1 MEGHNIPSFKGGTI
15 PISTEVLDCLSL
27 LDIVWSNK
35 FENENIDPDDAK
47 KKEADFLKGAP
58 PQWLNFYWS
67 EKEATQF
74 VTRNGYNDL
83 IQLVNKNKRKIWSV
97 IDMPLIYQPGSG
109 GSTLAMQVLWRFRK
123 ELRCARVTDPALDV
137 TELSKQVVKLFLVGD
152 DWDQNTVLLLLDIKE
167 KMNEDQPFK
176 RILQEHLIKEING
189 QNIKANIP
197 VVIILNCIKRDFTR
211 SDEFSLEANLSED
224 EEKRLRE
231 KHNEVTEKH
240 EGYDKFRGF
249 NRMRGNFSVPHY
261 RSVLKCA
268 EPLTPSPQFCMLP
281 TPNGGKIQVKKKKD
295 IFSKSCLDILWANMY
310 DDVPLDRLSAKDLE
324 CEFLKGGQPQWIDF
338 YCLEHEGSLFVKRD
352 LYDSLIQQINVQQ
365 KSQWNVTAINL
376 FHHPGSGGSTLAMR
390 VLWDLRKQLRCARL
404 QPDKTSDIMIIKN
417 DIISLFKEGGEKNHN
432 TVLLLLDVAEEGK
445 KISRLLHK
453 ELQKRSA
460 VDNIPM
466 LIIMNVESKKTIP
479 KSTTVKLKMELLQE
493 ETTLFKEHKAV
504 TKDKHGE
511 DSEKFHSYNIM
522 LGNFR
527 KDFVKNLIKNDIKQY
542 AKDNKN
548 STNTK
553 LFSFLALLN
562 SYIPGSCLHGTL
574 CQEFFASQQSHET
587 FEQIMTPFMELL
599 VIYTAEHCKDRCVRT
614 AHPMIADACMQMLFA
629 CSMTRGDIT
638 HKFLYSIVKAL
649 NKQTDFLHICKDLL
663 ITRQKGEQEDDKFS
677 TLILDIME
685 EDLQMASCRSVLQF
699 ASNLYYKDALYPQ
712 AFARFYYIKLKDYT
726 KAEEFAKLAIQRDPK
741 NSFIRDTLGQVY
753 KNRLRKTVKDKS
765 SPIYARRVLEHAV
778 SATKAFKEESE
789 KAEEE
794 QESDIR
800 NNNVPNAFN
809 IRGIFG
815 YIQVIKI
822 LFDALTKHSSQ
833 WAEFLRGKT
842 SVTSLGSSFKDQK
855 LKKYNAFLKNLKDEI
870 NEKSIFFQC
879 YLTYSKPS
887 IDKQEPPYF
896 RRDVDECYRRYV
908 IQEEQAGRSEQQIL
922 ELKQANTFPGLLH
935 LLDKDI
941 CETELEKILRCS
953 VNNADDN
960 QYNILANII
969 LCNKLP
975 TSQYLRPKQEL
986 QNILRRQ
993 WQEDKSYRN
1002 PEFYLLVLLLF
1013 WPEEDQQKPGTPN
1026 RPNLAECVK
1035 YMHQAFERTYRK
1047 HLRSRYL
1054 VPLFFLGKGENLQ
1067 RIVHRSKVDQ
1077 HQMDVL
1083 TKGDEKAEIQDLQRV
1098 QGEVR
1103 DHRVFALRGAN
1114 QIEVTPHNPASVRG
1128 QGFVSFYLG
1137 FKIKGP
1143 VAYNIRR
1150 E

>member
-1 MEGHNIPSFKGGTI
+1 MEGHTIPSFKGGTI
-15 PISTEVLDCLSL
+15 PISTEVIDSFSL

-58 PQWLNFYWS
+58 PQWMNFYWS
-67 EKEATQF
+67 EKEATPF
-74 VTRNGYNDL
+74 VTRNGYNNL
-83 IQLVNKNKRKIWSV
+83 IQLVNKNKRKLWSV
-97 IDMPLIYQPGSG
+97 IDMHLLYQPGSG
-109 GSTLAMQVLWRFRK
+109 GSTLAMQVLWKFRK
-123 ELRCARVTDPALDV
+123 ELRCARVTDSALDV

-152 DWDQNTVLLLLDIKE
+152 DQDQNTVLLLLDIKE

-176 RILQEHLIKEING
+176 RILQDNLIKEINR
-189 QNIKANIP
+189 QNIKVNIP
-197 VVIILNCIKRDFTR
+197 VVIILNCIIMDFTR

-224 EEKRLRE
+224 EEKRLSE

-240 EGYDKFRGF
+240 EGHEKFRGF
-249 NRMRGNFSVPHY
+249 NRMLRNFSLPHD
-261 RSVLKCA
+261 RSVLKCV
-268 EPLTPSPQFCMLP
+268 ETFTPSPQFFMIP
-281 TPNGGKIQVKKKKD
+281 TPNGGKIQVKKKETYT
-295 IFSKSCLDILWANMY
+295 KSCLDILWANMY
-310 DDVPLDRLSAKDLE
+310 EDVPLDRLSAKDLE

-352 LYDSLIQQINVQQ
+352 LYDSLIQQINLQQ
-365 KSQWNVTAINL
+365 KSQWNVTTINL

-390 VLWDLRKQLRCARL
+390 VLWDLRKQLRCAKL
-404 QPDKTSDIMIIKN
+404 NYKTSDIVIIKD
-417 DIISLFKEGGEKNHN
+417 DIIRLFKEGGEKNHN
-432 TVLLLLDVAEEGK
+432 TVLLLLDVGEEGK
-445 KISRLLHK
+445 KISHLLHK

-460 VDNIPM
+460 GDNIPM
-466 LIIMNVESKKTIP
+466 LIIMNVESKTTIP
-479 KSTTVKLKMELLQE
+479 KSTTVKLKMELLPE
-493 ETTLFKEHKAV
+493 EKTLFKEHKAV
-504 TKDKHGE
+504 IKEKHGE
-511 DSEKFHSYNIM
+511 DSEKFYGYNIM
-522 LGNFR
+522 HGNFR
-527 KDFVKNLIKNDIKQY
+527 KDFVKNLIKNDLKCY
-542 AKDNKN
+542 AKANKT

-562 SYIPGSCLHGTL
+562 SYIPGSSLLGNL
-574 CQEFFASQQSHET
+574 CQEFFASQQSHEK
-587 FEQIMTPFMELL
+587 FEEVMTPFMDLL
-599 VIYTAEHCKDRCVRT
+599 VIYTAEHCEDRFVRI
-614 AHPMIADACMQMLFA
+614 AHPMIADACIQMLFA

-638 HKFLYSIVKAL
+638 HRFLYSIVKVL
-649 NKQTDFLHICKDLL
+649 NKQADFLHICKDIL
-663 ITRQKGEQEDDKFS
+663 ITRQKGEQENDKFS
-677 TLILDIME
+677 KLILDIIE
-685 EDLQMASCRSVLQF
+685 EDHQMNSANCTSVLQF
-699 ASNLYYKDALYPQ
+699 ASKLYYKDAYYPQ
-712 AFARFYYIKLKDYT
+712 ALARFYYIKLRDYT
-726 KAEEFAKLAIQRDPK
+726 KAEEFAKCAIQRDPK

-753 KNRLRKTVKDKS
+753 KNRLRKTVKDKA
-765 SPIYARRVLEHAV
+765 SPNYARRVLEHAV
-778 SATKAFKEESE
+778 SATKAFKEELE

-800 NNNVPNAFN
+800 NSNVPNTFN

-822 LFDALTKHSSQ
+822 LFDALTQHSSQ

-855 LKKYNAFLKNLKDEI
+855 LKRYNNFLKNLKDEI
-870 NEKSIFFQC
+870 KEKKHFFQC

-887 IDKQEPPYF
+887 IEKQEPPYF

-908 IQEEQAGRSEQQIL
+908 IQGEQAAQSEQQIL

-935 LLDKDI
+935 LLDQDI
-941 CETELEKILRCS
+941 SKTELEKILRCS

-960 QYNILANII
+960 QNYILANII
-969 LCNKLP
+969 LCNKSP
-975 TSQYLRPKQEL
+975 TSQFLMPKKEL
-986 QNILRRQ
+986 QNIIMRY
-993 WQEDKSYRN
+993 WQAEKRYRS

-1013 WPEEDQQKPGTPN
+1013 WPEEDELNQGTPN
-1026 RPNLAECVK
+1026 RPNLAESVK
-1035 YMHQAFERTYRK
+1035 YMHQAFERTYKK

-1067 RIVHRSKVDQ
+1067 RLVHRSKVEQ
-1077 HQMDVL
+1077 HLMDVL
-1083 TKGDEKAEIQDLQRV
+1083 TKGDEKAEIQDLHRV

-1114 QIEVTPHNPASVRG
+1114 QIEVTPHHPASVRG

-1137 FKIKGP
+1137 FNIKGP